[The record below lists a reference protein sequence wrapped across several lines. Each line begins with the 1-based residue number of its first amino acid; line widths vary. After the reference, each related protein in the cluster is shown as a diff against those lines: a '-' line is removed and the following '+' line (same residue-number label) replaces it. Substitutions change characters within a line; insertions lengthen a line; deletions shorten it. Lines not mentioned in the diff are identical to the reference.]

1 KISFTRPSIGAVPR
15 CTIGPGRESVAQDTV
30 APPELIL
37 ASAIAAVAR
46 GADGDATLADLLRLA
61 TEASRADS
69 AAAFLWDC
77 ERGGLALAGS
87 VGIAPD
93 DIATYEAAVAVP
105 EHPVAQTSV
114 ERV

>member
-37 ASAIAAVAR
+37 ASAISAVAR

-61 TEASRADS
+61 TDASGADS
-69 AAAFLWDC
+69 AAAFLWDS
-77 ERGGLALAGS
+77 ERGGLGLAGS
-87 VGIAPD
+87 GGIAEDGIP
-93 DIATYEAAVAVP
+93 ALGA
-105 EHPVAQTSV
+105 
-114 ERV
+114 RV